1 MAGLVY
7 EEIGSVQISE
17 KRNIVI
23 SQCSAGGFTLA
34 QQMKIEDG
42 NIKVNMFLKNAIRL
56 DSLQNLKDLR
66 DCISKAI
73 ENVEKC

>member
-1 MAGLVY
+1 
-7 EEIGSVQISE
+7 
-17 KRNIVI
+17 
-23 SQCSAGGFTLA
+23 
-34 QQMKIEDG
+34 MKILMKEIEDG